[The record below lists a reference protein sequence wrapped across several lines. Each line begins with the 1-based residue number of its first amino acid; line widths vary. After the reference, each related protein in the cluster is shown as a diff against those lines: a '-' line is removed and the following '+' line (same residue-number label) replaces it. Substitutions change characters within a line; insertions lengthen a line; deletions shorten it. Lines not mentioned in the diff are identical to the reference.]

1 MCDFLICALF
11 DVIFIIYAFPGGV
24 LLRVARNDGKQ
35 PVRAVGRAGRTE
47 TQKNPDSFVL
57 SLLDAVALPHVQ
69 DGQNYKGAPRAPF
82 FYIGKINGPN
92 VYI

>member
-1 MCDFLICALF
+1 MFFLYMVFERNFFLYIQTGEDSPRL
-11 DVIFIIYAFPGGV
+11 VS
-24 LLRVARNDGKQ
+24 NDGKQ
-35 PVRAVGRAGRTE
+35 PVRAAGRAGRTE

-69 DGQNYKGAPRAPF
+69 DGQNYRGAPRTPL
-82 FYIGKINGPN
+82 FYIGKITGPN